1 MIDVIDKK
9 QTYHKVI
16 TGKEN
21 ASKQLNCITSCF
33 WRVFMSILC
42 LVTHVLCV
50 IALKLLSGF
59 FEDKVW
65 LFDEER
71 LATLMLIC

>member
-1 MIDVIDKK
+1 
-9 QTYHKVI
+9 
-16 TGKEN
+16 
-21 ASKQLNCITSCF
+21 
-33 WRVFMSILC
+33 MSILC